1 MPDFFMLKDLE
12 QRLLPDDDTARAYL
26 KRLKPGEP
34 VLVNVKKPRNI
45 KFHRKFFALL
55 QIAFDNQDKYDDF
68 EAFRKEVTM
77 RAGHWQEHV
86 HVTGAV
92 SYTAKSIAFHN
103 MDELE
108 FSQLYSQAID
118 AIIAYFMPDTDPEE
132 LNRAVEEVLGF
143 AA

>member
-12 QRLLPDDDTARAYL
+12 QRLLPDDDTGRAYL